1 MSNYIKIPNQRIQSI
16 EKRSKLKMITAYALI
31 RSQIKDAT
39 NTASYCEKDLAA
51 LCNVTERTM
60 VTYIQDL
67 QTEGLIRVIDKKQG
81 KSQYPYNVYLLG
93 YIEDDFS
100 MIKPELLFDP
110 LLEADQK
117 GLLILLKS
125 HCHAGTN
132 HMDFP
137 TIEEVSKTLHI
148 DRDRLS
154 IMIAGLEKLKY
165 VRRIGNTLI
174 ITNDNVLM
182 FYKEDDCFNN
192 AYLLIYNFCL
202 LKNVVPPIKGDKHT
216 FVNNIGRILESFP
229 TQELL
234 ARALISRFKVLPPD
248 VSLSYFCEG
257 LCNIHY
263 PKKPKK
269 YLKITM

>member
-1 MSNYIKIPNQRIQSI
+1 MSYYIRIPNQGIQRI
-16 EKRSKLKMITAYALI
+16 EKRSKLKMIVAYALI
-31 RSQIKDAT
+31 RSQIKDST
-39 NTASYCEKDLAA
+39 NTASYPEKDLAA
-51 LCNVTERTM
+51 LCNVEERTM

-67 QTEGLIRVIDKKQG
+67 RAAGLIKNTNKKHG
-81 KSQYPYNVYLLG
+81 ESDHPYNVYQLE

-110 LLEADQK
+110 NLDAEQK

-137 TIEEVSKTLHI
+137 TFKEAAKTLHI
-148 DRDRLS
+148 DRDKLS
-154 IMIAGLEKLKY
+154 KMITTLEKSKY

-182 FYKEDDCFNN
+182 FYKKDCFDI
-192 AYLLIYNFCL
+192 AYRLIYRFCL

-216 FVNNIGRILESFP
+216 FVNNVGRILESFP

-234 ARALISRFKVLPPD
+234 ERALISRFKVLPPD

-263 PKKPKK
+263 LKKPKK

>member
-39 NTASYCEKDLAA
+39 NTASYCEKNLAA

-81 KSQYPYNVYLLG
+81 KSQYPYNVYLLEH
-93 YIEDDFS
+93 IEDDFL

-110 LLEADQK
+110 LLDADQK

-137 TIEEVSKTLHI
+137 TFEEVAKTLHI
-148 DRDRLS
+148 YRDKLS
-154 IMIAGLEKLKY
+154 KMIAALEKLKY

-182 FYKEDDCFNN
+182 FYKKDCLDIT
-192 AYLLIYNFCL
+192 YRLIYNFCL

-263 PKKPKK
+263 LKKPKK